1 MHVHLNGCIND
12 ARNISR
18 FLNQHYGFSFDDM
31 VILTDDNPDPR
42 AKPIKDNIIRAMK
55 WLVKNAQPHD
65 SLFFHYSGHGGQSV
79 DLRWANI
86 YGYNDTIYP
95 LDFQRAGQ
103 INSEVS

>member
-1 MHVHLNGCIND
+1 
-12 ARNISR
+12 
-18 FLNQHYGFSFDDM
+18 M

-55 WLVKNAQPHD
+55 WLVKNAQSHD
-65 SLFFHYSGHGGQSV
+65 SLFFQYSGHGGQSV
-79 DLRWANI
+79 DLRWDNI
-86 YGYNDTIYP
+86 HGYNDTIYP